1 MGILATSYL
10 RAAVAASL
18 HLPERHPGRTV
29 AAIGCLFALAYA
41 VALVGL
47 AKPGG
52 RIVMGDALGHYVQ
65 LRSAVFDRD
74 LQFRNDYA
82 RLYGIEEG
90 SEVESALAADRTT
103 TTGHTR
109 NLMPVGPAILWA
121 PAFLLAVAGVWLI
134 DLLGAGYPLDGFA
147 PAFQAAAGFSGIAA
161 ATAGSWLAYLTAAR
175 LFGARTAIWAT
186 LIIWLSS
193 SALYYSLISPAY
205 SHSASMLA
213 VSAFWFI
220 WTRTRDRQD
229 VPRYALVG
237 ATIGIAALMRWQD
250 AVLLL
255 VPALDV
261 AWHSKPAGIRASATR
276 IAACG
281 AAAAVAFAPQMA
293 VWMVLYG
300 RPFTVPQGSGFMKW
314 HDPALWAVLM
324 SDNHGLIS
332 WTPVI
337 ALALAGLVPLTR
349 RLPLV
354 GIAAIACLV
363 VSWYVNA
370 AVWDWWGGEAFGA
383 RRFLSC
389 YPVFILGTAALFDR
403 VRLRTAA
410 MALVTLVF
418 VGYTGL
424 LLLQYQTF
432 MHGLRH
438 LAPYPRG
445 FVDLYLWRFRTP
457 IDLAAWWLR

>member
-1 MGILATSYL
+1 
-10 RAAVAASL
+10 
-18 HLPERHPGRTV
+18 V
-29 AAIGCLFALAYA
+29 AAIGCLFVMAYA
-41 VALVGL
+41 AALVGL

-52 RIVMGDALGHYVQ
+52 RIVMGDALGHYVH

-90 SEVESALAADRTT
+90 SEAERALAADRTT
-103 TTGHTR
+103 STGHTR

-121 PAFLLAVAGVWLI
+121 PGFLLVAAGVWLI
-134 DLLGAGYPLDGFA
+134 DLFGAGYPLDGFA
-147 PAFQAAAGFSGIAA
+147 PAFQAVAGFSGIAA
-161 ATAGSWLAYLTAAR
+161 ATAGTWLGYLTAAR
-175 LFGARTAIWAT
+175 LFGARASIWAT
-186 LIIWLSS
+186 LAIWLSS
-193 SALYYSLISPAY
+193 SALYYSVISPAY
-205 SHSASMLA
+205 SHAASMLA
-213 VSAFWFI
+213 VGAFWFI
-220 WTRTRDRQD
+220 WIRSLDRQD
-229 VPRYALVG
+229 APRYALVG
-237 ATIGIAALMRWQD
+237 ATIGVAALMRWQD

-261 AWHSKPAGIRASATR
+261 AWHWRPGRTLASAAR
-276 IAACG
+276 LAACG
-281 AAAAVAFAPQMA
+281 AAAAVAFVPQMA
-293 VWMVLYG
+293 VWTVLYG

-314 HDPALWAVLM
+314 HDPALWAVLV

-337 ALALAGLVPLTR
+337 ALALAGLVPLVR
-349 RLPLV
+349 RVPLV
-354 GIAAIACLV
+354 GTAAIAAVV

-403 VRLRTAA
+403 ARLRTAA
-410 MALVTLVF
+410 MAVVTLVF
-418 VGYTGL
+418 VAYTGL

-432 MHGLRH
+432 MHGLRQV
-438 LAPYPRG
+438 APYPRG
-445 FVDLYLWRFRTP
+445 VVDLWLVRFRTP
-457 IDLAAWWLR
+457 FDLLAWWLR